1 GLDANSTGKILVNDA
16 LLELLVVLRHE
27 KHPKGW
33 TGVQLLG
40 CSSLLA
46 GLFSFPAQEAKCF
59 RHSKRSEKADL
70 FRLPGGRRRPYRTQ
84 SRASP
89 PFHRLRRHASNPLRV
104 DTKRQTS
111 GW

>member
-40 CSSLLA
+40 CSSKPGQYRSMRIARFLA
-46 GLFSFPAQEAKCF
+46 FSMSNDVP
-59 RHSKRSEKADL
+59 RH
-70 FRLPGGRRRPYRTQ
+70 P
-84 SRASP
+84 
-89 PFHRLRRHASNPLRV
+89 
-104 DTKRQTS
+104 
-111 GW
+111 